1 MRATTCGVVVL
12 EIVLVGLAMVGGF
25 NETVVV
31 FVDPLI
37 PVPPLPVVGR
47 GGGVF
52 LAFTT
57 A

>member
-1 MRATTCGVVVL
+1 MVL
-12 EIVLVGLAMVGGF
+12 EIVLAGLVMVGGF

-31 FVDPLI
+31 FVDPPV